1 MSDHRLRQLVAV
13 AVFCA
18 VITTLGLGAVSIVL
32 LSTRGDV
39 SDNTRSV
46 QTVKGTTAATKN
58 KTADVE
64 RKAKSTNRRIT
75 SVDRKVERTRVV
87 IRQTRTVLREKGIL
101 GATGRMG
108 ARGPGPT
115 DGQVA
120 AAVERYCNFHVCGR
134 PPTVDQVVAGL
145 KACSA
150 GGGCRG
156 QDGAAGRDAPP
167 PTDAQ
172 IASAVEAYCATRNGC
187 AGPTGLQGPPGAAA
201 GPFTFSYQGPD
212 GILHVCTIDPALGV
226 EVVQP
231 CAS

>member
-1 MSDHRLRQLVAV
+1 MNSHRLTGIACF
-13 AVFCA
+13 AA
-18 VITTLGLGAVSIVL
+18 VICTLALGIESIVL

-39 SDNTRSV
+39 SDNATNTQV
-46 QTVKGTTAATKN
+46 AKTKAVVVGKKAA
-58 KTADVE
+58 AVE
-64 RKAKSTNRRIT
+64 RKANRNAKRLT
-75 SVDRKVERTRVV
+75 QVVRKVERTRVV
-87 IRQTRTVLREKGIL
+87 VKQTRTVLRQKGIL

-167 PTDAQ
+167 PTDEQ
-172 IASAVEAYCATRNGC
+172 ISTAVEAYCATRNGC

-212 GILHVCTIDPALGV
+212 GILHVCTIDTALGV